1 MLTDPII
8 FDAHIACGEP
18 IRDISN
24 TIESLQEHFYSIF
37 EQKHID
43 LHIYFLPLLQID
55 HAVITD
61 EFMLFR
67 SNKLWNHERK
77 YKGAF
82 NLYLAEYYTP
92 DSTTCSE
99 YLAHKEYLSTI
110 MENCTTIYPSM
121 DTNYSLLSE
130 TSAKSKH
137 MHWRY
142 YLESNH
148 LQHIYFHKLYEK
160 QLYSYVF
167 NTWNTTNKL
176 TGQFIPSSTILHS
189 NDLFKPELLLNDSTQ
204 RVLLPYIR
212 ETQALFEQA

>member
-1 MLTDPII
+1 M
-8 FDAHIACGEP
+8 
-18 IRDISN
+18 
-24 TIESLQEHFYSIF
+24 
-37 EQKHID
+37 
-43 LHIYFLPLLQID
+43 QID

-130 TSAKSKH
+130 TSAKNANTCIGAIILKVIICNTFTFISYTK
-137 MHWRY
+137 
-142 YLESNH
+142 SNFIVMFLTH
-148 LQHIYFHKLYEK
+148 GTQP
-160 QLYSYVF
+160 
-167 NTWNTTNKL
+167 TN
-176 TGQFIPSSTILHS
+176 
-189 NDLFKPELLLNDSTQ
+189 
-204 RVLLPYIR
+204 
-212 ETQALFEQA
+212 